1 MYLKILGVK
10 HNTVNETVLQFRY
23 FSHNM
28 FSVEIIF
35 EQSYYNFQTLCW
47 RQVGCSESIGLHC
60 INQALVLTGL
70 CLNIVC
76 FIADM
81 QSVLPGWADCSVRL
95 HMTSLSL
102 FLLPSF
108 PEVITLKVVSWGF
121 LNLHGFKALFQMLT
135 RCPRKNVEHFLYCS
149 HEESELQEDCNLV
162 NNTFTVV

>member
-1 MYLKILGVK
+1 MKQCSSSDTFLTTCSQLRSFLNK
-10 HNTVNETVLQFRY
+10 
-23 FSHNM
+23 
-28 FSVEIIF
+28 
-35 EQSYYNFQTLCW
+35 SYYNFQTLCW

-60 INQALVLTGL
+60 INQALVLKGL

-95 HMTSLSL
+95 HMTSLSF

-108 PEVITLKVVSWGF
+108 PEVIILKVVSWGF

-135 RCPRKNVEHFLYCS
+135 RCPRKKCGTFFI
-149 HEESELQEDCNLV
+149 LQS
-162 NNTFTVV
+162 

>member
-1 MYLKILGVK
+1 MNWSVAALYIFQHTDIKSIFFINVSENFSVK

-81 QSVLPGWADCSVRL
+81 QSVLPGWADCSVQL
-95 HMTSLSL
+95 HMTSLP
-102 FLLPSF
+102 FFSF
-108 PEVITLKVVSWGF
+108 PPSQKLLRLK
-121 LNLHGFKALFQMLT
+121 L
-135 RCPRKNVEHFLYCS
+135 
-149 HEESELQEDCNLV
+149 
-162 NNTFTVV
+162 